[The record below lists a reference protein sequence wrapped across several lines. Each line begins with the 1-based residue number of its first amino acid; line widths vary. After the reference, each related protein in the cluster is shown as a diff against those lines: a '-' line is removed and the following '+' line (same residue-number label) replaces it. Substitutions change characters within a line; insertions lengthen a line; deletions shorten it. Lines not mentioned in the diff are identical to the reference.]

1 MDENLS
7 CITLLAIAIP
17 RLRRNQSAPIRGRR
31 SGWSFISRG
40 CFACINK
47 PSSQRLRECIA
58 LTMLPGDSSKM
69 FSYLRVLGTSNGRA
83 KLQDHCA
90 ICLQKLL
97 IGLFCLRLFAQ
108 DGATLA
114 LLKTQY
120 DASTITLGLNTAE
133 AGLVTIDRART
144 RRIGERPVA
153 GAE

>member
-58 LTMLPGDSSKM
+58 LTMLPGDSSRC
-69 FSYLRVLGTSNGRA
+69 FLTCVLGTSNGRA

>member
-1 MDENLS
+1 
-7 CITLLAIAIP
+7 
-17 RLRRNQSAPIRGRR
+17 
-31 SGWSFISRG
+31 
-40 CFACINK
+40 
-47 PSSQRLRECIA
+47 
-58 LTMLPGDSSKM
+58 M

-108 DGATLA
+108 DGPTLA

-133 AGLVTIDRART
+133 ARSSHN
-144 RRIGERPVA
+144 
-153 GAE
+153 